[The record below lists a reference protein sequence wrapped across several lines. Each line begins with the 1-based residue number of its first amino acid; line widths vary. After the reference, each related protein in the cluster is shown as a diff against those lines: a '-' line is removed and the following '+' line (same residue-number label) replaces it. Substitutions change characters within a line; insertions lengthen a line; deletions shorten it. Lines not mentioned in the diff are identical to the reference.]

1 MKALQ
6 KDTMREI
13 KRTKSRFFSI
23 MMIIALAVAF
33 YVGVKATGPSM
44 KYTAEDY
51 YQNLKLMDFRLV
63 STYGFKEVDIEAIE
77 TTPGIAGVMPAY
89 TQDVIIDQG
98 DLRPVI
104 RLYSL
109 SPAGEQNQVELV
121 KGRLPENSGEIALE
135 APLDDETTALNKTNF
150 KIGETI
156 SLNPEIGTDKRS
168 ESVRPDTVKVVGFV
182 NSPQYVSVDRG
193 TSSIGTGNVAL
204 FGFIPAADFAFE
216 RYTVVFARTTASQ
229 TGVSAF
235 SEDYWTTIDDMDKR
249 LNEIGAERIEI
260 NHSKIMKE
268 AQDQLDDG
276 RKALNDGEREFLQGI
291 ASGELKLDQ
300 ARRDL
305 AEGQRQY
312 DQGVNELNAMVGATE
327 AQLLAASG
335 ELKQAEIKLALGQ
348 EELDAEM
355 RAANAKLDEGRA
367 GILQLEAGIKQME
380 ENDPSAQLPELE
392 AQLAQVELALAEG
405 QAGIVALEEQIAGLE
420 LMIDGLDPE
429 AEDYEEK
436 KAQLQEQLAG
446 LEAVIA
452 GLKEELEPVYAS
464 QAQLQAGISQ
474 ILDFQETLKGLRG
487 QLSDLRRQVSQ
498 GEDQLASEKAAAEA
512 ELKAGRQ
519 QLKAG
524 QIELAQGRAEFQN
537 GVYQG
542 RLELAAAKRQL
553 DSGLRE
559 VQEGQAILERERREG
574 QLLLAEKA
582 QELADA
588 EKEVSEIEKEKWYF
602 FDRKDNP
609 GYESFGEDAQR
620 IENIAAV
627 FPIFFLLIA
636 ALVSFTT
643 MTRMVEEQRTQ
654 IGTLKALGY
663 KHYQIASKY
672 IIYALLA
679 GSIGSL
685 IGAIVGLNTLPYFIT
700 QAYKMMYLMPA
711 LKVDPP
717 WIPIIVSSL
726 IGILCT
732 VVAAGIVTHVELKEH
747 PAGLMRPKAPK
758 IGKEIFLEK
767 IPFLWKRLGFIEK
780 VTARNLLRYKG
791 RFFMTVIGIA
801 GCTAL
806 MLAGFG
812 LQDAIFTIIPKQFEE
827 INVYDGV
834 MAFKESGTQAQKAG
848 IKTRLNQDGRLTDN
862 MMVYQN
868 SMKIEKVASDNEAKA
883 IFLFV
888 PETTDNIEA
897 FIGLKNRISGEDI
910 SLKDEQVVISE
921 KMSRD
926 LSLEVG
932 DAIRIFDDD
941 QAADL
946 LIGGITENYINHYLY
961 LSPQIYQT
969 AFGKE
974 AKFNVAYI
982 NMAPG
987 KTGLESDIANDW
999 LEDDAIVSINFT
1011 GDVVATSQDSM
1022 SSLNIVVLVLIL
1034 SAGALAGV
1042 VLYNLTNINISERIR
1057 EIATIQVLG
1066 FYDMEVY
1073 KYIFRENI
1081 VLSIIGVM
1089 AGSFLGTYLTRLII
1103 NTVETDL
1110 IMFGRGIQLRSYLF
1124 SIFLTLAFSL
1134 IINVLMTP
1142 IIKRISMVEAL
1153 KSIE

>member
-6 KDTMREI
+6 KDTIREI

-44 KYTAEDY
+44 KYTADDY
-51 YQNLKLMDFRLV
+51 YENLKLMDFRLV
-63 STYGFKEVDIEAIE
+63 STYGFKEVDIEAIKN
-77 TTPGIAGVMPAY
+77 TPGIAEVMPAY
-89 TQDVIIDQG
+89 TQDVIINQG

-109 SPAGEQNQVELV
+109 SQAGEQNQVELV
-121 KGRLPENSGEIALE
+121 KGRLPKNSGEIALE
-135 APLDDETTALNKTNF
+135 APLDEETTALSKTDF
-150 KIGETI
+150 KLGETI
-156 SLNPEIGTDKRS
+156 TLNPELGTDKRS
-168 ESVRPDTVKVVGFV
+168 ESVSPDSLTVVGFV

-193 TSSIGTGNVAL
+193 TSSIGSGNIDL
-204 FGFIPAADFAFE
+204 FGFIPPADFAFE

-229 TGVSAF
+229 AGVSAF
-235 SEDYWTTIDDMDKR
+235 SEDYWTTIDDMDRR
-249 LNEIGAERIEI
+249 LNDIGAERIEI

-268 AQDQLDDG
+268 AQDKLDDG
-276 RKALNDGEREFLQGI
+276 RKALNDGQREFLQGI

-305 AEGQRQY
+305 AEGQHRY
-312 DQGVNELNAMVGATE
+312 DQGVNELNAMIRTTE
-327 AQLLAASG
+327 AQLLGASG
-335 ELKQAEIKLALGQ
+335 ELKQAEIQLARGQ
-348 EELDAEM
+348 EELDVEM
-355 RAANAKLDEGRA
+355 QAANAKLDEGRA
-367 GILQLEAGIKQME
+367 GIAQLEAGIKEME
-380 ENDPSAQLPELE
+380 DNDPSAQLAELE
-392 AQLAQVELALAEG
+392 GQLAQVELALAEG
-405 QAGIVALEEQIAGLE
+405 EAGMVTLEEQIAGLE
-420 LMIDGLDPE
+420 AVIEGLDPE
-429 AEDYEEK
+429 AEDYETQ
-436 KAQLQEQLAG
+436 KAQLQEQIVG
-446 LEAVIA
+446 LEGMIA
-452 GLKEELEPVYAS
+452 GIKEELEPAYLAQS
-464 QAQLQAGISQ
+464 QLQAGISQ
-474 ILDFQETLKGLRG
+474 IINFQETLKGLRE
-487 QLSDLRRQVSQ
+487 QLSSLESQVAQ
-498 GEDQLASEKAAAEA
+498 GERRLASEKAAAEA
-512 ELKAGRQ
+512 ELNEGRR

-559 VQEGQAILERERREG
+559 IQEGQATLEKERLEG
-574 QLLLAEKA
+574 QLLLDEKA

-672 IIYALLA
+672 IIYAFLA

-685 IGAIVGLNTLPYFIT
+685 IGVIVGLNTLPYLIT

-717 WIPIIVSSL
+717 WIPMIVSSL

-812 LQDAIFTIIPKQFEE
+812 LQDAIFTIVPKQFEE

-834 MAFKESGTQAQKAG
+834 MAFKEPGTQDQKTGLKAQLA
-848 IKTRLNQDGRLTDN
+848 TDSRLTDT

-868 SMKIEKVASDNEAKA
+868 SMKIEKVGEANEAKA

-888 PETTDNIEA
+888 PETTDNIAA
-897 FIGLKNRISGEDI
+897 FIGLQNRMTGEDI

-921 KMSRD
+921 KISRD

-932 DAIRIFDDD
+932 DSIRVFDDD
-941 QAADL
+941 RSADL

-969 AFGKE
+969 AFGQE
-974 AKFNVAYI
+974 AKFNVVYI
-982 NMAPG
+982 NMEG
-987 KTGLESDIANDW
+987 GGRGRESQIASDW
-999 LEDDAIVSINFT
+999 LGDDAIVSINFT
-1011 GDVVATSQDSM
+1011 GDIVATSQDSM

-1089 AGSFLGTYLTRLII
+1089 AGTVLGTYLTRLII

-1124 SIFLTLAFSL
+1124 SILLTLAFSL